1 MKETLKLV
9 AVLTIICALSAALLA
24 TVYNKTMEPI
34 LVALDA
40 KTVNAAREVMPEG
53 SSDINKVVIGETDF
67 FVARAENGEI
77 EAVALEGISNNGY
90 GGKLSLMIGVSR
102 DKKVVDYKVIVSN
115 ETPGCGTKISG
126 EKFKAPLREKLF
138 SSNWKV
144 RQDDGDFDAITGA
157 TISSRA
163 AFECIND
170 AISKYEQNLAQLQ
183 LNQGSH
189 AAK

>member
-24 TVYNKTMEPI
+24 AVYNKTMEPI
-34 LVALDA
+34 LIALEAKAVDA
-40 KTVNAAREVMPEG
+40 AHEVMPEG
-53 SSDINKVVIGETDF
+53 SSEINKVVIGETDF
-67 FVARAENGEI
+67 FVARAGNGEI
-77 EAVALEGISNNGY
+77 EAVALEGISKNGY
-90 GGKLSLMIGVSR
+90 GGRMSLMVGLSR

-126 EKFKAPLREKLF
+126 EKFKAPLLEKLF
-138 SSNWKV
+138 SSNWKI
-144 RQDDGDFDAITGA
+144 RQDGGDFDAVTGA

-163 AFECIND
+163 ALECIND

-183 LNQGSH
+183 LN
-189 AAK
+189 